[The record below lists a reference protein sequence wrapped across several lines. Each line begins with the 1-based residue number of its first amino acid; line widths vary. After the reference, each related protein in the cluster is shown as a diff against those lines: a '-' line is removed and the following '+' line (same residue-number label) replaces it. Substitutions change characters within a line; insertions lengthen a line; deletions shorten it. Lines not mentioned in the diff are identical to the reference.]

1 MTDMQVADVM
11 TELEISDIK
20 VVSADVINEALSIID
35 SALSDL
41 VKRELVSTGEVS
53 DMLLDVRNL
62 LTTAMRGCVVADSV
76 LFRLLRCR
84 RFLCC
89 DVK

>member
-1 MTDMQVADVM
+1 MTNAQVADVM
-11 TELEISDIK
+11 TDLEISDIK
-20 VVSADVINEALSIID
+20 VVSADVINKALSIID

-62 LTTAMRGCVVADSV
+62 LTTAMRG
-76 LFRLLRCR
+76 
-84 RFLCC
+84 
-89 DVK
+89 

>member
-1 MTDMQVADVM
+1 MTDTQVADVM

-35 SALSDL
+35 TALSDL
-41 VKRELVSTGEVS
+41 VKRELVSTSEVS

-62 LTTAMRGCVVADSV
+62 LTTAMRG
-76 LFRLLRCR
+76 
-84 RFLCC
+84 
-89 DVK
+89 

>member
-1 MTDMQVADVM
+1 MTDVQVADVM

-35 SALSDL
+35 TALSDL

-62 LTTAMRGCVVADSV
+62 LTTAMRG
-76 LFRLLRCR
+76 
-84 RFLCC
+84 
-89 DVK
+89 

>member
-35 SALSDL
+35 TALSDL

-62 LTTAMRGCVVADSV
+62 LTTAMRG
-76 LFRLLRCR
+76 
-84 RFLCC
+84 
-89 DVK
+89 

>member
-1 MTDMQVADVM
+1 MTNAQVADVM
-11 TELEISDIK
+11 TDLEISDIK
-20 VVSADVINEALSIID
+20 VVSADVIKEALSIID

-62 LTTAMRGCVVADSV
+62 LTTAMRG
-76 LFRLLRCR
+76 
-84 RFLCC
+84 
-89 DVK
+89 

>member
-1 MTDMQVADVM
+1 MTNAQVADVM
-11 TELEISDIK
+11 TDLEISDIK

-35 SALSDL
+35 PALSDL

-62 LTTAMRGCVVADSV
+62 LTTAMRG
-76 LFRLLRCR
+76 
-84 RFLCC
+84 
-89 DVK
+89 

>member
-1 MTDMQVADVM
+1 MTNAQVADVM
-11 TELEISDIK
+11 TDLEISDIK
-20 VVSADVINEALSIID
+20 VVSADVINEALSVID

-62 LTTAMRGCVVADSV
+62 LTTAMRG
-76 LFRLLRCR
+76 
-84 RFLCC
+84 
-89 DVK
+89 

>member
-11 TELEISDIK
+11 TDLEISDIK

-62 LTTAMRGCVVADSV
+62 LTTAMRG
-76 LFRLLRCR
+76 
-84 RFLCC
+84 
-89 DVK
+89 

>member
-1 MTDMQVADVM
+1 MTDTQVADVM

-35 SALSDL
+35 TALSDL

-62 LTTAMRGCVVADSV
+62 LTTAMRG
-76 LFRLLRCR
+76 
-84 RFLCC
+84 
-89 DVK
+89 

>member
-1 MTDMQVADVM
+1 MTDTQVADVM

-35 SALSDL
+35 SALSDR

-62 LTTAMRGCVVADSV
+62 LTTAMRG
-76 LFRLLRCR
+76 
-84 RFLCC
+84 
-89 DVK
+89 

>member
-1 MTDMQVADVM
+1 MTDTQVADVM

-53 DMLLDVRNL
+53 DMLVDVRNL
-62 LTTAMRGCVVADSV
+62 LTTAMRG
-76 LFRLLRCR
+76 
-84 RFLCC
+84 
-89 DVK
+89 

>member
-1 MTDMQVADVM
+1 M

-62 LTTAMRGCVVADSV
+62 LTTAMRG
-76 LFRLLRCR
+76 
-84 RFLCC
+84 
-89 DVK
+89 

>member
-1 MTDMQVADVM
+1 MTNAQVADVM
-11 TELEISDIK
+11 TDLEIGDIK

-62 LTTAMRGCVVADSV
+62 LTTAMRG
-76 LFRLLRCR
+76 
-84 RFLCC
+84 
-89 DVK
+89 

>member
-1 MTDMQVADVM
+1 MTDTQVADVM

-41 VKRELVSTGEVS
+41 VKRELVSTSEVS

-62 LTTAMRGCVVADSV
+62 LTSAMRG
-76 LFRLLRCR
+76 
-84 RFLCC
+84 
-89 DVK
+89 

>member
-1 MTDMQVADVM
+1 M

-35 SALSDL
+35 TALSDL

-62 LTTAMRGCVVADSV
+62 LTTAMRG
-76 LFRLLRCR
+76 
-84 RFLCC
+84 
-89 DVK
+89 

>member
-1 MTDMQVADVM
+1 MTNAQVADVM
-11 TELEISDIK
+11 TDLEISDIK
-20 VVSADVINEALSIID
+20 VVSADVVNEALSIID

-62 LTTAMRGCVVADSV
+62 LTTAMRG
-76 LFRLLRCR
+76 
-84 RFLCC
+84 
-89 DVK
+89 

>member
-1 MTDMQVADVM
+1 MSDTQVADVM

-62 LTTAMRGCVVADSV
+62 LTTAMRG
-76 LFRLLRCR
+76 
-84 RFLCC
+84 
-89 DVK
+89 

>member
-1 MTDMQVADVM
+1 MTDVQVADVM
-11 TELEISDIK
+11 TELEICDIK

-62 LTTAMRGCVVADSV
+62 LTTAMRS
-76 LFRLLRCR
+76 
-84 RFLCC
+84 
-89 DVK
+89 

>member
-1 MTDMQVADVM
+1 MTDVQVADVM

-62 LTTAMRGCVVADSV
+62 LTTAMRG
-76 LFRLLRCR
+76 
-84 RFLCC
+84 
-89 DVK
+89 

>member
-1 MTDMQVADVM
+1 MTNAQVADVM
-11 TELEISDIK
+11 TDLEISDIK

-41 VKRELVSTGEVS
+41 VKHELVSTGEVS

-62 LTTAMRGCVVADSV
+62 LTTAMRG
-76 LFRLLRCR
+76 
-84 RFLCC
+84 
-89 DVK
+89 

>member
-1 MTDMQVADVM
+1 MSDTQVADVM

-35 SALSDL
+35 TALSDL

-62 LTTAMRGCVVADSV
+62 LTTAMRS
-76 LFRLLRCR
+76 
-84 RFLCC
+84 
-89 DVK
+89 

>member
-1 MTDMQVADVM
+1 MSDTQVADVM

-20 VVSADVINEALSIID
+20 VVSADVINAALSIID

-62 LTTAMRGCVVADSV
+62 LTTAMRG
-76 LFRLLRCR
+76 
-84 RFLCC
+84 
-89 DVK
+89 

>member
-1 MTDMQVADVM
+1 MTDTQVADVM

-35 SALSDL
+35 TALSDL

-62 LTTAMRGCVVADSV
+62 LTTAMRGRFSV
-76 LFRLLRCR
+76 H
-84 RFLCC
+84 
-89 DVK
+89 

>member
-1 MTDMQVADVM
+1 MTDTQVADVM

-41 VKRELVSTGEVS
+41 VKRELVSTSEVS

-62 LTTAMRGCVVADSV
+62 LTTAIRG
-76 LFRLLRCR
+76 
-84 RFLCC
+84 
-89 DVK
+89 

>member
-1 MTDMQVADVM
+1 MSDTQVADVM

-20 VVSADVINEALSIID
+20 VVSADVINEALTIID
-35 SALSDL
+35 TALSDL

-62 LTTAMRGCVVADSV
+62 LTTAMRG
-76 LFRLLRCR
+76 
-84 RFLCC
+84 
-89 DVK
+89 

>member
-1 MTDMQVADVM
+1 MTDTQVADVM

-35 SALSDL
+35 SSLSDL

-62 LTTAMRGCVVADSV
+62 LTTAMRG
-76 LFRLLRCR
+76 
-84 RFLCC
+84 
-89 DVK
+89 

>member
-1 MTDMQVADVM
+1 MTDTQVADVM
-11 TELEISDIK
+11 TDLEISDIK
-20 VVSADVINEALSIID
+20 VVSADVIHEALSIID

-62 LTTAMRGCVVADSV
+62 LTTAMRG
-76 LFRLLRCR
+76 
-84 RFLCC
+84 
-89 DVK
+89 

>member
-1 MTDMQVADVM
+1 MSDTQVADVM
-11 TELEISDIK
+11 TDLEISDIK

-41 VKRELVSTGEVS
+41 IKRELVSTGEVS

-62 LTTAMRGCVVADSV
+62 LTTAMRG
-76 LFRLLRCR
+76 
-84 RFLCC
+84 
-89 DVK
+89 

>member
-1 MTDMQVADVM
+1 MTNAQVADVM
-11 TELEISDIK
+11 TDLGISDIK

-62 LTTAMRGCVVADSV
+62 LTTAMRGRFVKNQFVSPLI
-76 LFRLLRCR
+76 LFRCSLFC
-84 RFLCC
+84 
-89 DVK
+89 

>member
-1 MTDMQVADVM
+1 MTDTQVADVM

-62 LTTAMRGCVVADSV
+62 LTTAMRS
-76 LFRLLRCR
+76 
-84 RFLCC
+84 
-89 DVK
+89 

>member
-1 MTDMQVADVM
+1 MSDTQVADVM

-62 LTTAMRGCVVADSV
+62 LTTAMRS
-76 LFRLLRCR
+76 
-84 RFLCC
+84 
-89 DVK
+89 

>member
-1 MTDMQVADVM
+1 MTDKQVADVM

-62 LTTAMRGCVVADSV
+62 LTTAMRG
-76 LFRLLRCR
+76 
-84 RFLCC
+84 
-89 DVK
+89 

>member
-1 MTDMQVADVM
+1 MTDTQVADVM

-53 DMLLDVRNL
+53 DIFLDVRNL
-62 LTTAMRGCVVADSV
+62 LTTAMRG
-76 LFRLLRCR
+76 
-84 RFLCC
+84 
-89 DVK
+89 

>member
-62 LTTAMRGCVVADSV
+62 LTTAIRG
-76 LFRLLRCR
+76 
-84 RFLCC
+84 
-89 DVK
+89 